1 MNIITKSNGFQS
13 FNKIIEFGKLIS
25 NSISI
30 KPFLNGT
37 KINCYNIFKEQILRR
52 RKFKKNELLDT
63 IIDLIKKSTF
73 FFNLTIILKDN
84 NKIIFKSLS
93 NKDKNHISLKLD
105 YCKKL
110 YDYFSINIQNLE
122 FIEINNLKYNGIIFK
137 VLKNMKFNH
146 LLYENNIIVQNNLKL
161 NESLNLL
168 LENKNII
175 FIMNYINI
183 NDFFTS
189 IHEIFEN
196 YSIFFNN
203 HISLILNNNLEF
215 PIFNNFNINLEN
227 KLSIDLINLNKN
239 ENYSSFE
246 KKIINF
252 ENNNSS
258 NNSKNINS
266 NNNTKNYN
274 SKEIIQIE
282 NFENN
287 RNNSINNNSKEII
300 QIEKFEN
307 KNQIILTKE
316 IIKELI
322 VLNQVYKKFII
333 CKYKTFMYIKYF
345 LINK

>member
-1 MNIITKSNGFQS
+1 
-13 FNKIIEFGKLIS
+13 
-25 NSISI
+25 
-30 KPFLNGT
+30 
-37 KINCYNIFKEQILRR
+37 
-52 RKFKKNELLDT
+52 
-63 IIDLIKKSTF
+63 
-73 FFNLTIILKDN
+73 
-84 NKIIFKSLS
+84 
-93 NKDKNHISLKLD
+93 
-105 YCKKL
+105 
-110 YDYFSINIQNLE
+110 
-122 FIEINNLKYNGIIFK
+122 
-137 VLKNMKFNH
+137 LKNMKFNH
-146 LLYENNIIVQNNLKL
+146 LLFENNIIVQNNLKL

-266 NNNTKNYN
+266 NNNSSNNSKNINSNNNTKNYN